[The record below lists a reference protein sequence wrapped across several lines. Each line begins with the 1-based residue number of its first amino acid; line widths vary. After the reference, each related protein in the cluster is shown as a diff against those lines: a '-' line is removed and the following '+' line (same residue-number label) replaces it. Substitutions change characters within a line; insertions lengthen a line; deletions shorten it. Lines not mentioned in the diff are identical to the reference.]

1 MARNYYEILE
11 VNKDATPEEINKAYK
26 KLALKYH
33 PDKLPPKKKERYREL
48 SEKQRGGG
56 ILSESESKEMQDLV
70 MPFLEVQRH
79 MKCYPTRKKEKN
91 MIKVVVKRK
100 IQQNLM
106 IYLQII

>member
-56 ILSESESKEMQDLV
+56 ILSESEWLCCIASYDGLKI
-70 MPFLEVQRH
+70 
-79 MKCYPTRKKEKN
+79 KKMEN
-91 MIKVVVKRK
+91 ISS
-100 IQQNLM
+100 LLFW
-106 IYLQII
+106 YL